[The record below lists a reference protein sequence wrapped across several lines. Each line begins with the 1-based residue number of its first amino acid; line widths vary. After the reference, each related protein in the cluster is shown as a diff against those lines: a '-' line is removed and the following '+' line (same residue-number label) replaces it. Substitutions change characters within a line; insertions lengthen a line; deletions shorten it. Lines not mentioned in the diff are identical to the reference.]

1 MSFSRRTSVRVFN
14 CVRKLTNGGCC
25 CRGSNARYIH
35 HSATLLAEEKII
47 EEPIKFSTSKA
58 ANVTPSFIKEG
69 NEDPPPAAQPLIV
82 AVSLAAFL
90 IYFGILREENDLDE
104 QMGMTLYERV
114 EGLEEQH
121 LENYIE
127 HCNKKK
133 LPSEKYVKR
142 LEMLHKEKEA
152 RKQKNNASGQ
162 D

>member
-1 MSFSRRTSVRVFN
+1 M
-14 CVRKLTNGGCC
+14 
-25 CRGSNARYIH
+25 
-35 HSATLLAEEKII
+35 

-58 ANVTPSFIKEG
+58 ANVTPSFIREG
-69 NEDPPPAAQPLIV
+69 NDEAPAAQPFIV

-121 LENYIE
+121 LENYIK
-127 HCNKKK
+127 HCNKNN

-142 LEMLHKEKEA
+142 LEMLKKEKEA
-152 RKQKNNASGQ
+152 RKQENNASGQ